1 MLVKWLGEYASLSDS
16 THEDDN
22 PHEDDSIIED
32 DSAIENGNAS
42 EDNKATGTTVQSAC
56 GLPRWLSINKES
68 LDARTDS
75 VRRCGEW
82 VFWWNMLDGMEA
94 EVSQVLS
101 PIHARSLTIK
111 SRMSSVYS
119 NMSWIT
125 CRDLEWALSTLH
137 TRGDV
142 APRLSLKLSP
152 VLQHLMVDLEMWT
165 NARASTLQAPDVRW
179 NLDLTALDP
188 LVVPLQTLTIC
199 GTLCAPG
206 EPGVLKARL
215 LATYKTEAIRLRE
228 DPQGRE

>member
-1 MLVKWLGEYASLSDS
+1 MFGTKAEIFEVYY
-16 THEDDN
+16 DDID
-22 PHEDDSIIED
+22 EK
-32 DSAIENGNAS
+32 AILTS
-42 EDNKATGTTVQSAC
+42 

-111 SRMSSVYS
+111 STMSSVYS